1 MIKLFICLEKNM
13 NKINI
18 GLIGLGTVGSGVV
31 KTLEKFD
38 NIHISKIAVRNLNK
52 KRNIEGLDDNVLT
65 DNPSEIV
72 TDPEIQIVV
81 EVMGGVNPAL
91 ELIKTAICN
100 KKHIVTAN
108 KELLAKYG
116 DELYELANE
125 NNVVIL
131 YEAAIAGGIPIIMP
145 IKTILAANKI
155 SQVAGILNGTTNY
168 ILTKMDI
175 EGASYE
181 EVLKEAQKLGYAE
194 ADPTSDVEG
203 FDSAYKIAILSS
215 ISFKKRIDINKVYKE
230 GISKIRPQDI
240 KEANEL
246 GYKIKLVALAQ
257 LNDDGSAD
265 VRVHPMLIKK
275 DSILAHINY
284 VKNAVII
291 DGHPVGSIALSGA
304 GAGEFPTASS
314 VTGDILAIVNEIGK
328 TDYPLPMMRCSHSE
342 DAVMFDINNTVN
354 KYYIALSV
362 KNKKGVIGRLGAIC
376 AENDIS
382 LSNIVQKGVED
393 DNTADIYV
401 ITEHARERDVQKMA
415 QALSK
420 DETVNAITG
429 FIRVAD

>member
-1 MIKLFICLEKNM
+1 MKIK
-13 NKINI
+13 I
-18 GLIGLGTVGSGVV
+18 GLIGLGTVGTGVY
-31 KTLEKFD
+31 KTLCNSDEVEIVKV
-38 NIHISKIAVRNLNK
+38 AVRNKNK
-52 KRNIEGLDDNVLT
+52 QRNIENFNEGILT
-65 DNPSEIV
+65 DNPFDVVNDENI
-72 TDPEIQIVV
+72 DIVV
-81 EVMGGVNPAL
+81 ELIGGVEPAKD
-91 ELIKTAICN
+91 LILTALN
-100 KKHIVTAN
+100 NGKHVVTAN
-108 KELLAKYG
+108 KELIAKNG
-116 DELYELANE
+116 EEIFDCAKKNNRVVLYEGA
-125 NNVVIL
+125 V
-131 YEAAIAGGIPIIMP
+131 AGGIPVIMP
-145 IKTILAANKI
+145 IKTILSANSIKKI
-155 SQVAGILNGTTNY
+155 MAILNGTTNY
-168 ILTKMDI
+168 ILTKMDV
-175 EGASYE
+175 EGAPYE
-181 EVLKEAQKLGYAE
+181 DVLKEAQKLGYAE

-203 FDSAYKIAILSS
+203 FDSAYKIAILSA

-265 VRVHPMLIKK
+265 IRVHPMLIKK

-291 DGHPVGSIALSGA
+291 EGHPVGSIALSGA

-314 VTGDILAIVNEIGK
+314 VTGDILAIANEIGK
-328 TDYPLPMMRCSHSE
+328 TDYPLPMMRCTHSE
-342 DAVMFDINNTVN
+342 DAVMYDINDTVN

-382 LSNIVQKGVED
+382 LSNIVQKGVEE

-401 ITEHARERDVQKMA
+401 ITEHAKERDIQRMA
-415 QALSK
+415 EALSN